1 MTTLDWFFIIGLVLA
16 VLAILFFI
24 LFLFLTIKT
33 GTQIKRLS
41 NRKPK
46 TKKKKKKKKLRIAK
60 KKLIKQKKSQRTAAI
75 ISLFAGLLL
84 GAGAFYSS
92 YYQAMNLT
100 TDDSDS
106 IAKGYY
112 LISDFDKE
120 LTKAESATESKEKT
134 ETNLRYL
141 ANSIASYGTKKA
153 STVNTQ
159 EGQLTL
165 NRYYN
170 AMKELGTN
178 VMRNYTQIYNNPEL
192 AKDYQEDVKKV
203 KEYEQKVF
211 KLYNVNEAALD
222 KKK

>member
-16 VLAILFFI
+16 VLAALFFA
-24 LFLFLTIKT
+24 LFLILTLRTRSQLK
-33 GTQIKRLS
+33 QLS
-41 NRKPK
+41 RKKAK
-46 TKKKKKKKKLRIAK
+46 TKKKKKKMRIAK
-60 KKLIKQKKSQRTAAI
+60 RKLIKQKKSQRSAAV
-75 ISLFAGLLL
+75 ISLIFCLLL

-106 IAKGYY
+106 ISKGYY
-112 LISDFDKE
+112 LLSDFE
-120 LTKAESATESKEKT
+120 LELSKAGSASDSQEKT

-178 VMRNYTQIYNNPEL
+178 VMRNYTQIYKNPDL
-192 AKDYQEDVKKV
+192 AKNYQEDVKKV

-222 KKK
+222 QKK

>member
-16 VLAILFFI
+16 VLAALFFS
-24 LFLFLTIKT
+24 LFLILTIRT
-33 GTQIKRLS
+33 GAQLKQLS
-41 NRKPK
+41 RKKAK
-46 TKKKKKKKKLRIAK
+46 TKKKKKKLRMAK
-60 KKLIKQKKSQRTAAI
+60 KRLSKQKKSQRTATI
-75 ISLFAGLLL
+75 ISLLSCLLL
-84 GAGAFYSS
+84 GAGAFYAS

-106 IAKGYY
+106 ISKGYY
-112 LISDFDKE
+112 LLSDFDQE
-120 LTKAESATESKEKT
+120 LPKAGSASESKEKT

-178 VMRNYTQIYNNPEL
+178 VMRNYNQIYDNPDL
-192 AKDYQEDVKKV
+192 AKSYQEDVKKV

-211 KLYNVNEAALD
+211 KLYKVNEAALD
-222 KKK
+222 QKK

>member
-16 VLAILFFI
+16 VLAGLFFI
-24 LFLFLTIKT
+24 LFLILTIRT
-33 GTQIKRLS
+33 GTQVKHL
-41 NRKPK
+41 NRKKAK
-46 TKKKKKKKKLRIAK
+46 TKKKKKRLRIAR
-60 KKLIKQKKSQRTAAI
+60 KKLIKRKKRQRSGAI
-75 ISLFAGLLL
+75 LSLIFSLLL
-84 GAGAFYSS
+84 GAGAFYAS

-106 IAKGYY
+106 ISKGYY
-112 LISDFDKE
+112 LLSDFEQE
-120 LTKAESATESKEKT
+120 LTKAGSASESQEKT
-134 ETNLRYL
+134 VTNLRYL

-178 VMRNYTQIYNNPEL
+178 VMRNYTQIYNNPDL
-192 AKDYQEDVKKV
+192 AENYQEDVKKV
-203 KEYEQKVF
+203 KKYEQKVF

-222 KKK
+222 QKK

>member
-24 LFLFLTIKT
+24 LFLFLTIRT
-33 GTQIKRLS
+33 GAKVKSLS
-41 NRKPK
+41 KRKPK
-46 TKKKKKKKKLRIAK
+46 TKKKKKRLRIAQ
-60 KKLIKQKKSQRTAAI
+60 KKLIKQKKSQQTAAVL
-75 ISLFAGLLL
+75 SLLTGLLL
-84 GAGAFYSS
+84 GAGAFYSA

-112 LISDFDKE
+112 LISDFDNELSKAGSAKE
-120 LTKAESATESKEKT
+120 AQEKT

-178 VMRNYTQIYNNPEL
+178 VMRNYNQIYNNPDL
-192 AKDYQEDVKKV
+192 ANEYKEDVKKV
-203 KEYEQKVF
+203 KDYEQKVF
-211 KLYNVNEAALD
+211 KLYNVNETALD

>member
-24 LFLFLTIKT
+24 LFLFLTIRTGAKVKSLSKRKAKT
-33 GTQIKRLS
+33 
-41 NRKPK
+41 
-46 TKKKKKKKKLRIAK
+46 KKKKKKLRIAK
-60 KKLIKQKKSQRTAAI
+60 KKLIKQKKSQRTGTI
-75 ISLFAGLLL
+75 ISLFTGLFL
-84 GAGAFYSS
+84 GAGAFYSA
-92 YYQAMNLT
+92 YYQAINLS

-112 LISDFDKE
+112 LISDFDNE
-120 LTKAESATESKEKT
+120 LSKASSAAESQEKT

-170 AMKELGTN
+170 AMKELGAN
-178 VMRNYTQIYNNPEL
+178 VMRNYNYIYNNPDL
-192 AKDYQEDVKKV
+192 AKEYQEDVKKV

-222 KKK
+222 NKK

>member
-16 VLAILFFI
+16 VLASLFFI
-24 LFLFLTIKT
+24 LFLLLTIRT
-33 GTQIKRLS
+33 GAKVKSLS
-41 NRKPK
+41 KRKPK
-46 TKKKKKKKKLRIAK
+46 TKKKKKKLRIVK
-60 KKLIKQKKSQRTAAI
+60 KKLIKQRKSQRTAAI
-75 ISLFAGLLL
+75 LSLFAGLLL

-112 LISDFDKE
+112 LISDFDNE
-120 LTKAESATESKEKT
+120 LTKAASATDSKEKT

-141 ANSIASYGTKKA
+141 GNSIASYGTKKA
-153 STVNTQ
+153 SAVNTQ

-178 VMRNYTQIYNNPEL
+178 VMRNYTQIYNNPDL
-192 AKDYQEDVKKV
+192 AKEYQEDVKKV

-211 KLYNVNEAALD
+211 KLYNVNEAALG
-222 KKK
+222 KEK

>member
-1 MTTLDWFFIIGLVLA
+1 MTTLDWFFSIGLVLA

-24 LFLFLTIKT
+24 LFLVLTIRT
-33 GTQIKRLS
+33 GTKLKTISRKRA
-41 NRKPK
+41 K
-46 TKKKKKKKKLRIAK
+46 TKKKKKRLRIAK
-60 KKLIKQKKSQRTAAI
+60 KKLIRQKKNQRTAAI
-75 ISLFAGLLL
+75 ISLVASLLL
-84 GAGAFYSS
+84 GAGAFYSA

-106 IAKGYY
+106 ISKGYY
-112 LISDFDKE
+112 LLSDFNGELSKAGSGSESQDKM
-120 LTKAESATESKEKT
+120 

-178 VMRNYTQIYNNPEL
+178 VMRNYTQIYNNPDL

-211 KLYNVNEAALD
+211 KLYNINEAALNQ
-222 KKK
+222 KK